1 MLFKKILKILIIYSP
16 VVKEEGEEDL
26 NIETPNVET
35 PNVDTS
41 NVDNCAKFCTLEFA
55 PLCGSDGRTYS
66 NECLLEVEN
75 CKRNLKGDEPVSKA
89 HDKPCETLES

>member
-1 MLFKKILKILIIYSP
+1 MIYSP
-16 VVKEEGEEDL
+16 VVKEEEGDL
-26 NIETPNVET
+26 NTETSKVESPNVE
-35 PNVDTS
+35 TS

-75 CKRNLKGDEPVSKA
+75 CKRKLKGDEPVSKA
-89 HDKPCETLES
+89 HDKPCETVES